1 MHSRTSPL
9 VTKIKVSGQGKQFK
23 PDILIIN
30 REQTRVS
37 LVLFLKF
44 SSATSLN
51 FFFLFSAVWR
61 QVPRPNFYVIC

>member
-23 PDILIIN
+23 PDILIIK

-51 FFFLFSAVWR
+51 LFFFSYFQQFGVKYLDLTSM
-61 QVPRPNFYVIC
+61 

>member
-44 SSATSLN
+44 SSAISLN
-51 FFFLFSAVWR
+51 LFFFFLFSAVK
-61 QVPRPNFYVIC
+61 YLDLTSM